1 MTIHL
6 PHRQLFVAFSAFL
19 GSGLVANLGW
29 AESPRVISVEE
40 QWELRVA
47 EPDIDRSAPQ
57 TTMVI
62 SPTGDISGLH
72 FLVTL
77 NHATV
82 PDYAAGGI
90 QVQQWNGDEL
100 VQSKT
105 AHEGTVLD
113 QSEET
118 IRWSQRLYLHD
129 GHLSFQVRDGQ
140 SETWGDF
147 GGDELR
153 IHVGSSLSSLNQ
165 YRPGTSLTESQVNYA
180 ENRVG
185 SLTLTKLIWITEDG
199 QVHEQSA
206 PIPIDTSLD
215 D

>member
-1 MTIHL
+1 MIRASRNRIAVTL
-6 PHRQLFVAFSAFL
+6 SAFIGASL
-19 GSGLVANLGW
+19 LASLAW
-29 AESPRVISVEE
+29 AESQRVISVEE
-40 QWELRVA
+40 QWELHVTQ
-47 EPDIDRSAPQ
+47 PDTDRSAPQ

-82 PDYAAGGI
+82 PDYAAGGV
-90 QVQQWNGDEL
+90 QVQQWNGEEL
-100 VQSKT
+100 IDSET
-105 AHEGTVLD
+105 THEGAVLD
-113 QSEET
+113 QSEEV

-129 GHLSFQVRDGQ
+129 GHLTFQVRDGH
-140 SETWGDF
+140 SDTWGDF
-147 GGDELR
+147 GGDDLR
-153 IHVGSSLSSLNQ
+153 LRVNSSLSSLNQ
-165 YRPGTSLTESQVNYA
+165 YRPGVSLTESQVNYA

-185 SLTLTKLIWITEDG
+185 SLTLMKLIWVTEDG

-215 D
+215 N

>member
-1 MTIHL
+1 MKSSLTWR
-6 PHRQLFVAFSAFL
+6 PKTVSLFAFVGATLFAS
-19 GSGLVANLGW
+19 LGW
-29 AESPRVISVEE
+29 AESQRVISVEE
-40 QWELRVA
+40 QWELRIA
-47 EPDIDRSAPQ
+47 EPDTDRSAPQ

-82 PDYAAGGI
+82 PDYAAGGV

-100 VQSKT
+100 IQSK
-105 AHEGTVLD
+105 AVHEGTVLD
-113 QSEET
+113 QTEET

-129 GHLSFQVRDGQ
+129 GNLSFQVRDGH
-140 SETWGDF
+140 SDTWGDF

-153 IHVGSSLSSLNQ
+153 IRVESSLSSLNQ

-185 SLTLTKLIWITEDG
+185 SLTLMKLVWITEDG

-215 D
+215 N

>member
-1 MTIHL
+1 MNRVPWHQTVVSYFVVVGAS
-6 PHRQLFVAFSAFL
+6 LFATL
-19 GSGLVANLGW
+19 TW
-29 AESPRVISVEE
+29 AESQRVISVEE
-40 QWELRVA
+40 QWELHVTQ
-47 EPDIDRSAPQ
+47 PDTDRSAPQ

-82 PDYAAGGI
+82 PNYAAGGV

-100 VQSKT
+100 IDSETVHQ
-105 AHEGTVLD
+105 GTVLD
-113 QSEET
+113 QSEEV
-118 IRWSQRLYLHD
+118 IRWSQRLDLKD
-129 GHLSFQVRDGQ
+129 GHLSFQVRDGH
-140 SETWGDF
+140 SDTWGDF

-153 IHVGSSLSSLNQ
+153 LRVDSSLSSLNQ
-165 YRPGTSLTESQVNYA
+165 YRPGVSLTESQVNYA

-185 SLTLTKLIWITEDG
+185 SLTLMKLIWVTEDG

-215 D
+215 N

>member
-1 MTIHL
+1 MIHM
-6 PHRQLFVAFSAFL
+6 PSHRSIALFSALFTA
-19 GSGLVANLGW
+19 SLVVSVSQ
-29 AESPRVISVEE
+29 AESQRVISVEE
-40 QWELRVA
+40 QWELHVTQ
-47 EPDIDRSAPQ
+47 PDTDRSAPQ

-62 SPTGDISGLH
+62 SPTGDINGLH

-82 PDYAAGGI
+82 PTYAPGGV
-90 QVQQWNGDEL
+90 QVQQWDGDEL
-100 VQSKT
+100 VDSKT
-105 AHEGTVLD
+105 VHEGTVLD
-113 QSEET
+113 QSEEV

-129 GHLSFQVRDGQ
+129 GHLSFRVRDGH

-153 IHVGSSLSSLNQ
+153 LYVESSLSSLNQ
-165 YRPGTSLTESQVNYA
+165 YRPGVSLSESQVNYA
-180 ENRVG
+180 ENRVV
-185 SLTLTKLIWITEDG
+185 SLTLMKLVWITEDG

-215 D
+215 N